1 MEQKKRTEIA
11 TLGQFGLIDLL
22 TGPFTPHNASTRRGV
37 GDDAAVITPPAA
49 KRCSA
54 RPIPSTRAWTST

>member
-22 TGPFTPHNASTRRGV
+22 TGPFTPHNASTRR
-37 GDDAAVITPPAA
+37 A
-49 KRCSA
+49 
-54 RPIPSTRAWTST
+54 